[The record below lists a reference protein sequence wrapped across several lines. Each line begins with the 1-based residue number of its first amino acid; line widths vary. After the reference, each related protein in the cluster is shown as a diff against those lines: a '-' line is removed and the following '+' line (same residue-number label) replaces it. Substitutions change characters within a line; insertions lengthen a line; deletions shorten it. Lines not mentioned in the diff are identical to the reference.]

1 MDESSAGLLDI
12 IFSTERYMP
21 HGYCFLWQQE
31 LLWMHV
37 ISDVAIAISYF
48 SIPITILYLLRKKQQ
63 ALPYRWV
70 FTMFA
75 IFILLCG
82 VTHLVELI
90 TLWHPY
96 YYLEGILK
104 VLTAAASVAT
114 AVMIFPLVPV
124 LIDKFSQLEKAEK
137 IGDAE

>member
-1 MDESSAGLLDI
+1 MDESSAGILGI
-12 IFSTERYMP
+12 IFNTDRYMP

-124 LIDKFSQLEKAEK
+124 LIDKFSQLEKADK

>member
-1 MDESSAGLLDI
+1 MDELSAGILNNILN
-12 IFSTERYMP
+12 TERYMP

-37 ISDVAIAISYF
+37 VSDIAIVIAYF
-48 SIPITILYLLRKKQQ
+48 SIPTSILYLLHKKQQ
-63 ALPYRWV
+63 VLPYRWV

-75 IFILLCG
+75 VFITLCG

-90 TLWHPY
+90 TLWYPY

-124 LIDKFSQLEKAEK
+124 LIDKFSQLERADK
-137 IGDAE
+137 IVDAE